1 MQRRAERMRRYWED
15 RAGENAVWYVDT
27 SCDRDQPDMEAFFAA
42 GPKVVDHAFVHAP
55 VKPPGRDVAV
65 EIGSGLGR
73 ICLALSDHFERVVGV
88 DVSEQMV
95 AKASALV
102 RRDGVTFVAGSGSDL
117 GAVDDASADLV
128 VTFTVFQ
135 HQTHVDLIQS
145 YLRESARVL
154 KPGGVLAAQ
163 WNDMPH
169 PRRWRLRRRWL
180 HLRSRLAG
188 TAGETRDEPEFT
200 GLRVPYPRM
209 EAMLRDAG
217 LRVAA
222 TDNLGTLFAWVWAVR
237 P

>member
-1 MQRRAERMRRYWED
+1 MRRYWED

-27 SCDRDQPDMEAFFAA
+27 SCDRDQPDMDAFFAT
-42 GPKVVDHAFVHAP
+42 GVKVVDYSLLQAP
-55 VKPPGRDVAV
+55 VKPAGRGLAV

-73 ICLALSDHFERVVGV
+73 ICAALADHFERVVGV

-95 AKASALV
+95 ARAAEMV
-102 RRDGVTFVAGSGSDL
+102 RREEVAFVVGNGSDL
-117 GAVDDASADLV
+117 AAVADASADFV

-135 HQTHVDLIQS
+135 HQTHVGLIEN
-145 YLRESARVL
+145 YVREAARIL

-169 PRRWRLRRRWL
+169 PRWWRLRRRWL
-180 HLRSRLAG
+180 HLRSRLAASG
-188 TAGETRDEPEFT
+188 GETRDEPQFT
-200 GLRVPYPRM
+200 GLRVPYRRV

-217 LRVAA
+217 LQVAA